1 MEAMT
6 IGVLCLALLMVKKLI
21 IDVLVTAIVAA
32 GGILLLVSVAYGV
45 YDRIK
50 GRRRDRGEQ

>member
-1 MEAMT
+1 MEVMT

-50 GRRRDRGEQ
+50 GRRKDRGEQ

>member
-1 MEAMT
+1 MEVMT

-32 GGILLLVSVAYGV
+32 GGILLVVAVAYGV

-50 GRRRDRGEQ
+50 GRRKDRGEQ

>member
-6 IGVLCLALLMVKKLI
+6 IGVLYLALLLLHELI
-21 IDVLVTAIVAA
+21 NVLIEAIVAA
-32 GGILLLVSVAYGV
+32 GGILLVVSVAYGV

-50 GRRRDRGEQ
+50 GRRKDRGEQ

>member
-1 MEAMT
+1 MEVMT

-32 GGILLLVSVAYGV
+32 GSILLLVSVAYGV
-45 YDRIK
+45 YDRVK
-50 GRRRDRGEQ
+50 GRKKGGKR

>member
-1 MEAMT
+1 MEVMT

-32 GGILLLVSVAYGV
+32 CSILLLVSVAYGV

-50 GRRRDRGEQ
+50 GRKKGGKR